1 MAGTL
6 SVQKIQ
12 GLASSATPTVV
23 EVSSGHTLHAPGH
36 VIQVKQAVKSDTQTT
51 TASDFVDITGLS
63 VSITPSSTSSKI
75 LVYSNVVCVGTVGA
89 AGAWTRIV
97 RDSTAIGVADTAGS
111 RIRAAAF
118 GYAPDGG
125 DSRQHA
131 TMFLDSPSTT
141 SATTYKIQ
149 FSANGTNTAYIN
161 RTQNENDS
169 NAYARGISSI
179 TVMEIAQ

>member
-1 MAGTL
+1 MSTL
-6 SVQKIQ
+6 TVQNIQ
-12 GLASSATPTVV
+12 GSS
-23 EVSSGHTLHAPGH
+23 SSGNTISVASGHVLNAPGH
-36 VIQVKQAVKSDTQTT
+36 VLQVKQAVKSDTQTT

-75 LVYSNVVCVGTVGA
+75 LVYSNVLCVGTVSA

-97 RDSTAIGVADTAGS
+97 RDSTAIGVGDADGS

-118 GYAPDGG
+118 GYAPDNG

-141 SATTYKIQ
+141 SATTYKVQ
-149 FSANGTNTAYIN
+149 FSANGTYTAYIN
-161 RTQNENDS
+161 RTQADNNS
-169 NAYARGISSI
+169 NGYARSISTI